1 MDFYIVL
8 GLERAASVGD
18 IKRAYKRLARRY
30 HPDINPGDRLAAA
43 QFRQIAEAY
52 ETLID
57 PDRRRRYDTTGSATP
72 PAEPSPFG
80 FEGFDF
86 SVSVSGS
93 AASTF
98 GDLFADVLD
107 QRETRRHEGAPERG
121 SDLHQ
126 TITIAFE
133 EAVRGGQHPLT
144 VTRQEHCRTCRG
156 AGWQQVAETRC
167 LSCQGVGTVKTA
179 RGHMVFSRTCAQ
191 CGGTGRQRRVALSDL
206 CGPAGRDAHR
216 AAHDERPGGSGRRGP
231 DPGARQRPRRPQRRR
246 ERGSLHHRA
255 GRAAPAVSS
264 RGRRSAR
271 HDADCGPRGGARR
284 EDRRA
289 VARRPGAAAR
299 AARHAVGPAVPA
311 ARPRRAVAA
320 RRRAAAISS
329 SKCGWCCRRCS
340 TSDRRNCCGSSG
352 GSMREDV
359 RKRCLPTTKD
369 TKDTNRGMRFR
380 PWWAFDHHEE
390 NRQSVLHDQR
400 GGAEVQH
407 PPADACACTS
417 AKGC

>member
-57 PDRRRRYDTTGSATP
+57 PDRRRRYDVTGSPTVP
-72 PAEPSPFG
+72 PEPSPFG

-107 QRETRRHEGAPERG
+107 QRETGRHEGTAERG

-144 VTRQEHCRTCRG
+144 PHPPG
-156 AGWQQVAETRC
+156 P
-167 LSCQGVGTVKTA
+167 
-179 RGHMVFSRTCAQ
+179 FSPC
-191 CGGTGRQRRVALSDL
+191 
-206 CGPAGRDAHR
+206 
-216 AAHDERPGGSGRRGP
+216 PG
-231 DPGARQRPRRPQRRR
+231 PGA
-246 ERGSLHHRA
+246 
-255 GRAAPAVSS
+255 
-264 RGRRSAR
+264 
-271 HDADCGPRGGARR
+271 D
-284 EDRRA
+284 
-289 VARRPGAAAR
+289 
-299 AARHAVGPAVPA
+299 
-311 ARPRRAVAA
+311 
-320 RRRAAAISS
+320 
-329 SKCGWCCRRCS
+329 
-340 TSDRRNCCGSSG
+340 
-352 GSMREDV
+352 
-359 RKRCLPTTKD
+359 
-369 TKDTNRGMRFR
+369 
-380 PWWAFDHHEE
+380 
-390 NRQSVLHDQR
+390 
-400 GGAEVQH
+400 
-407 PPADACACTS
+407 
-417 AKGC
+417 